1 MLNQCSQKLL
11 NLNLNLNLL
20 ALHLYEGLKKDF
32 EVIREIHILK
42 VEGDWSELSEKFAK
56 IILDKVFRTNL
67 GNQAKLGRTSFMCRR
82 EAN

>member
-1 MLNQCSQKLL
+1 MLNLKL
-11 NLNLNLNLL
+11 NVNWL
-20 ALHLYEGLKKDF
+20 ALHLYEGLKKNF

>member
-1 MLNQCSQKLL
+1 MLNLKL
-11 NLNLNLNLL
+11 NVNWL

-56 IILDKVFRTNL
+56 IILDRVFRTNL